1 MQGRQQALHELVMD
15 SRYRIDPELVAG
27 AIIARA
33 IARQLVPEA
42 SFRNDP
48 GAHAPAGAL
57 ADVRCSGGAGAGR
70 PIIRP
75 DGSDLGQ
82 WPGWDPDAWA

>member
-33 IARQLVPEA
+33 LARQLVPEA

-48 GAHAPAGAL
+48 GTDFSVGAL
-57 ADVRCSGGAGAGR
+57 ADAHFSGPAGPRR
-70 PIIRP
+70 PIICPR
-75 DGSDLGQ
+75 GSDLGQ
-82 WPGWDPDAWA
+82 WPVSDPDAWA